1 MIDTHCKDLDIY
13 IYTKKPIRKSNM
25 ATQVLQVQRR
35 SQHKILHILIS
46 MLNDICLLSKIVW
59 GIDTN
64 NVVKYFQ
71 SIYQKSSSFSQ
82 SPSLSYSLSWDRK
95 RERGVQLE
103 SFLLISALI
112 IALKLNLDIRDN
124 DSRED
129 KRLIW
134 SEFRSRKNPP
144 GRVQW

>member
-13 IYTKKPIRKSNM
+13 TKKPIRKPNM

-82 SPSLSYSLSWDRK
+82 SPLSLILSREIE

-103 SFLLISALI
+103 SILLISALI

>member
-1 MIDTHCKDLDIY
+1 MIDTHCKDLD

-82 SPSLSYSLSWDRK
+82 SPLSLILSREIE

-103 SFLLISALI
+103 SILLISALI

-134 SEFRSRKNPP
+134 SEFRSRKKPP

>member
-1 MIDTHCKDLDIY
+1 MIDTHCKDLD

-82 SPSLSYSLSWDRK
+82 SPLSLILSREIE

-103 SFLLISALI
+103 SILLISALI

-134 SEFRSRKNPP
+134 SEFRSRKTPP

>member
-1 MIDTHCKDLDIY
+1 MIDTHCKDLD

-82 SPSLSYSLSWDRK
+82 SPLSLILSREIE

-103 SFLLISALI
+103 SILLISALI

>member
-1 MIDTHCKDLDIY
+1 MIDTHCKDLD

-82 SPSLSYSLSWDRK
+82 FPLSLILSREIE

-103 SFLLISALI
+103 SILLISALI